1 MFVRSPLLVR
11 RKPASMSFSSLPV
24 AVTPPPVSPSA
35 PLLAP
40 EADTTPHAPPD
51 DAPQEPRKAKRAV
64 RPFPNIVLLR
74 GNHESASCVNT
85 YGFAAEVKS
94 KYSLSM
100 LPLFRRLFAALPLA
114 AVVRC
119 GRGASAGGA
128 CLSPV
133 PLAEPITLA
142 CSTPPPTPTAAPVS
156 PSTPSAAPRQKLSK
170 GVLMVHGGLWRSRAS
185 MRNATASANA
195 SAGASA
201 GAQQQPQQ
209 SLQPPLLEVGQLK
222 ELRALARTRYEDAVG
237 ASLVADVLW
246 SDPCAAPGVHANTRR
261 DMALLYGPDAS
272 AAFLKA
278 HRLRLL
284 VRSHEGPD
292 ARDRRRGEMPDV
304 DAGYAVDHRWPG
316 TDEPAVV
323 TVFSAPAY
331 PQFKSA
337 GKRDAARTTRGAYA
351 VLRPVEVVPES
362 ATTTASCACES
373 PTQTT
378 PTSSSA
384 GAGSA
389 GASLNVRWDLS
400 FVQYDAAPH
409 PAGIRYPHL

>member
-1 MFVRSPLLVR
+1 M
-11 RKPASMSFSSLPV
+11 
-24 AVTPPPVSPSA
+24 
-35 PLLAP
+35 
-40 EADTTPHAPPD
+40 E
-51 DAPQEPRKAKRAV
+51 
-64 RPFPNIVLLR
+64 RP
-74 GNHESASCVNT
+74 
-85 YGFAAEVKS
+85 
-94 KYSLSM
+94 
-100 LPLFRRLFAALPLA
+100 
-114 AVVRC
+114 
-119 GRGASAGGA
+119 
-128 CLSPV
+128 
-133 PLAEPITLA
+133 
-142 CSTPPPTPTAAPVS
+142 
-156 PSTPSAAPRQKLSK
+156 
-170 GVLMVHGGLWRSRAS
+170 
-185 MRNATASANA
+185 
-195 SAGASA
+195 
-201 GAQQQPQQ
+201 
-209 SLQPPLLEVGQLK
+209 
-222 ELRALARTRYEDAVG
+222 
-237 ASLVADVLW
+237 
-246 SDPCAAPGVHANTRR
+246 
-261 DMALLYGPDAS
+261 
-272 AAFLKA
+272 LKA

-351 VLRPVEVVPES
+351 VLQPVEVVPEASS
-362 ATTTASCACES
+362 ATTASCACES